1 MNLSDRI
8 NGFVKLGEEF
18 NLLLEGC
25 AKTQAGTKLV
35 ELLPDLFFAMA
46 GTVKKCKAP
55 IAFNCWRFKR
65 NCLNNGFQDIRSLF
79 Q

>member
-46 GTVKKCKAP
+46 GTVKKM
-55 IAFNCWRFKR
+55 
-65 NCLNNGFQDIRSLF
+65 
-79 Q
+79 